1 MKFPLDAET
10 ATEETSGRQRTSQQ
24 KSTMK
29 KLAFSI
35 LMLAVLGVAQ
45 ATTQAQ
51 TFFGLFT
58 DGLTLVTFDGAT
70 GVAGAPGAVL
80 GLNPN
85 DMLVDIDVRPSDGL
99 LYGMSG
105 FGTLYSITSSGGFF
119 NATAASNTN
128 VIPGATVID
137 HNPVPNRTR
146 VYAGTS
152 NFRITPNTDPSVVT
166 NDGPLAYKNGDVNF
180 GTTPTLTA
188 AAYTNSDNDPLTGTT
203 LYSIDSNLNIL
214 VLNDPTD
221 APGFS
226 TLITQGALTLGGNP
240 FDAGPNTG
248 FDILTVGGVNTG
260 FFSNGNDVYLIDVGT
275 AVTAGQLTF
284 LYTVSPTAGTLRSI
298 AVPEPTTIG
307 LLALGALGLCVRRR
321 R

>member
-1 MKFPLDAET
+1 
-10 ATEETSGRQRTSQQ
+10 
-24 KSTMK
+24 MK

-35 LMLAVLGVAQ
+35 LVLAVLGVAQ

-70 GVAGAPGAVL
+70 GAAGAPGAVL
-80 GLNPN
+80 GLNPG

-105 FGTLYSITSSGGFF
+105 AGTLYSITSSGGFF

-128 VIPGATVID
+128 AIPGATVID

-146 VYAGTS
+146 VYAGTD
-152 NFRITPNTDPSVVT
+152 NFRITPGVGGPVT
-166 NDGPLAYKNGDVNF
+166 NDGPLAYKNLDVNF

-188 AAYTNSDNDPLTGTT
+188 AAYTNNDNDPLTGTT

-214 VLNDPTD
+214 VLNDPQD

-226 TLITQGALTLGGNP
+226 TLITQGALTLGGDP

-248 FDILTVGGVNTG
+248 FDILTSGGVNTSY
-260 FFSNGNDVYLIDVGT
+260 FSNGNNVYLIDLNGGMVGG
-275 AVTAGQLTF
+275 TAGQLTF
-284 LYTVSPTAGTLRSI
+284 LYAVSLTTGTLRSI

-307 LLALGALGLCVRRR
+307 LIALGALGLCVRRR